1 MEKTKKDEVKAL
13 ISELL
18 VVMHVP
24 VENMEVV
31 TDEKTGN
38 DVFMIYTPDEEALI
52 GRDGE
57 RFSAL
62 LHLVKR
68 MVNKEEE
75 GAVEYKFSID
85 VNNYQKN
92 RIDKLRNKA
101 LILANQARDFKKNVE
116 MEPMSSYERLIVH
129 DVLSGQNNI
138 TTESTG
144 FGKDRRLV
152 IKYKEE

>member
-18 VVMHVP
+18 VVMQVP
-24 VENMEVV
+24 VENMEVIS
-31 TDEKTGN
+31 DEKTGN
-38 DVFMIYTPDEEALI
+38 DVFMVYTPDEEALI

-75 GAVEYKFSID
+75 GAVEYKFSLD

-92 RIDKLRNKA
+92 RIEKLRNKA

-144 FGKDRRLV
+144 LGKERRLV